1 MNFDFNLQNINRKR
15 KLRRQLGF
23 VLFRCRYHKNYSL
36 QSVSRRTGL
45 NPIIIDRIELGKGNV
60 QWSDFLILMNFYG
73 KDFSFEMEKIQAHS
87 EELSFSRHSEE
98 LCSEESITT

>member
-23 VLFRCRYHKNYSL
+23 VLFRCRYYKNVTL

-45 NPIIIDRIELGKGNV
+45 TTTIIDRIELGKGNV

-73 KDFSFEMEKIQAHS
+73 KIFSFEMEKSTNAINQKDS
-87 EELSFSRHSEE
+87 LQNNKP
-98 LCSEESITT
+98 ESV

>member
-1 MNFDFNLQNINRKR
+1 MNFDFNQQKINRKR

-23 VLFRCRYHKNYSL
+23 VLFRCRYYKNVTL

-45 NPIIIDRIELGKGNV
+45 TTTIIDRIELGKGNV

-73 KDFSFEMEKIQAHS
+73 KIFSFEMEKSTNAINQKDA
-87 EELSFSRHSEE
+87 LQNNKP
-98 LCSEESITT
+98 ESV

>member
-1 MNFDFNLQNINRKR
+1 MNFDFNLQNIKQKR

-23 VLFRCRYHKNYSL
+23 ELFRCRYHKNYSL

-45 NPIIIDRIELGKGNV
+45 SLTIIDRIELGKGNV

-73 KDFSFEMEKIQAHS
+73 KVFSFEMEKKLHTRNK
-87 EELSFSRHSEE
+87 SRIVS
-98 LCSEESITT
+98 LKL

>member
-23 VLFRCRYHKNYSL
+23 VLFRCRYHKNVTL

-45 NPIIIDRIELGKGNV
+45 TPTIIDRIELGKGNV

-73 KDFSFEMEKIQAHS
+73 KVFSFEMEKSANAINQK
-87 EELSFSRHSEE
+87 
-98 LCSEESITT
+98 ESLQNDE

>member
-1 MNFDFNLQNINRKR
+1 MNFDFNLQNIKHKR

-45 NPIIIDRIELGKGNV
+45 ALTIIDRIELGKGNV
-60 QWSDFLILMNFYG
+60 QWSDFLILINFYG
-73 KDFSFEMEKIQAHS
+73 KDFSFEMEKIHA
-87 EELSFSRHSEE
+87 RSEE
-98 LCSEESITT
+98 LCSEEAIRIQGT

>member
-1 MNFDFNLQNINRKR
+1 MNFDFNLQNIKHKR

-45 NPIIIDRIELGKGNV
+45 NSIIIDRIELGKGNV

-73 KDFSFEMEKIQAHS
+73 KDFSFEMEKIHA
-87 EELSFSRHSEE
+87 RSEE
-98 LCSEESITT
+98 LCSEEAIRIQGT

>member
-23 VLFRCRYHKNYSL
+23 VLFRCRYHKNVTL

-45 NPIIIDRIELGKGNV
+45 TPTIIDRIELGKGNV

-73 KDFSFEMEKIQAHS
+73 KIFSFEMEKSKSAINQK
-87 EELSFSRHSEE
+87 
-98 LCSEESITT
+98 ESLQNDE